1 MAANEH
7 KNLNDIN
14 RHNPKG
20 FETATNNTVLS
31 KTAGTSATGTDG
43 NLQWQDKSFMGA
55 TNYKMQGYITTA
67 LTNYSY
73 GQDLLDN
80 KSPYLINIDS
90 GGTTLGSIT
99 IAPNAFFEMGQAQI
113 VPENCSAVSFKG
125 WATSTGSNEFTIA
138 ICKLT
143 PVADNTSN
151 RTAERVKEI
160 ELTGLSSNNK
170 LIAIDETTFAVA
182 SDADISAGDIIFPM
196 IKETTGGSEI
206 YINLTI
212 KTTTY

>member
-55 TNYKMQGYITTA
+55 TNYKMQGYITSA
-67 LTNYSY
+67 ITNYSY
-73 GQDLLDN
+73 GQDILDN
-80 KSPYLINIDS
+80 KSPFLINIDS
-90 GGTTLGSIT
+90 GGATLGSIT
-99 IAPNAFFEMGQAQI
+99 ITPNAFFEMGQAQI
-113 VPENCSAVSFKG
+113 VPENCNVVSIKG
-125 WATSTGSNEFTIA
+125 WATSTTSTGFTIA

-151 RTAERVKEI
+151 RTALRVKEI
-160 ELTGLSSNNK
+160 ALTGLASNNK
-170 LIAIDETTFAVA
+170 LIAISETTFAVA
-182 SDADISAGDIIFPM
+182 GDEAISAGDIIFPM
-196 IKETTGGSEI
+196 IKEASAGSEI
-206 YINLTI
+206 YMNLTI